1 MMPLQVLLSSP
12 VNLNH
17 RGHYLHW
24 GVIQIS
30 VANLIVIGLMLLLFL
45 AALLLPFPKGRAVR

>member
-1 MMPLQVLLSSP
+1 MMPLQLLSSP

-24 GVIQIS
+24 GVVQIS
-30 VANLIVIGLMLLLFL
+30 LANLVVIGLMLLLFA
-45 AALLLPFPKGRAVR
+45 AALVLPFPKPRAAR